1 MLMGRRP
8 FRSIRKARDCDMARG
23 RQGVTRKPIKAL
35 ASLKTDR
42 EPSAV
47 VHSSVY
53 LPTEVHEVLR
63 KVAFDERVKIH
74 DLVIEGIDTVL
85 QRRGYPS
92 VERLKSGRKR

>member
-1 MLMGRRP
+1 
-8 FRSIRKARDCDMARG
+8 MARG
-23 RQGVTRKPIKAL
+23 RQRAPRKPTKAS
-35 ASLKTDR
+35 AGLKTDG
-42 EPSAV
+42 EPPTV

-53 LPTEVHEVLR
+53 FPTPVYEVLR

-92 VERLKSGRKR
+92 IERFKSGKKR